1 MRIKKFFCMV
11 LAFVLVGSSVCINTR
26 AVGNTQS
33 ETMNVVIAR
42 ATGRFNI
49 DVPRNTIRCAND
61 SFPLDA
67 GETVTI
73 KASYTPFS
81 ASVDFGIITPSGR
94 FRYVTATD
102 DSIDQTITVNQHEN
116 YTFAIR
122 NNSPVPISVSG
133 YVNY

>member
-1 MRIKKFFCMV
+1 MRVKKILCV
-11 LAFVLVGSSVCINTR
+11 ALACAFTVSCLCTNSL
-26 AVGNTQS
+26 AVERTEP
-33 ETMNVVIAR
+33 ETTVVIVR

-49 DVPRNTIRCAND
+49 DVPGNDVRYLND
-61 SFPLDA
+61 SFSLEA

-81 ASVDFGIITPSGR
+81 ANVDFGLVTPDGR
-94 FRYVTATD
+94 FRYVTVTKG
-102 DSIDQTITVNQHEN
+102 SIDQTITVNQRGN

-122 NNSPVPISVSG
+122 NNSSAPISVSG